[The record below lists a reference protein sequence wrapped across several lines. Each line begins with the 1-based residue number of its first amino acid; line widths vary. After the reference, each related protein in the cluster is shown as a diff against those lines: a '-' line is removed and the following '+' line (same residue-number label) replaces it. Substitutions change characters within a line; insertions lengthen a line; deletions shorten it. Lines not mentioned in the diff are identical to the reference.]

1 MKTRVMYHALH
12 ESGHMDRY
20 LIQDLA
26 MPASTTR
33 EFVEY
38 IDSTLGIYPLW
49 LCPWRPVMRKSMHPG
64 ALECCQDGGGGE
76 GQSIIN
82 VGVWG
87 PGPTDLDQFIGVNRQ
102 IEQKV
107 RELGGR
113 KWLYAQAYYTEKE
126 FWEIYDEKSYNDL
139 RRKYSADYLPSVFD
153 KIKRD
158 LSGSSVRDASWG
170 RSLQDAFWSIWPM
183 SGLYGVL
190 KTLHS
195 KEYLL
200 R

>member
-1 MKTRVMYHALH
+1 
-12 ESGHMDRY
+12 
-20 LIQDLA
+20 
-26 MPASTTR
+26 
-33 EFVEY
+33 
-38 IDSTLGIYPLW
+38 
-49 LCPWRPVMRKSMHPG
+49 MRKSMHPG